1 MKIGFAGLE
10 IPEGKIKYKD
20 QILTALAEKDA
31 TAKQL
36 NEELFQ
42 AKIEAFEMDVVRN
55 SPHKKLKSAI
65 RRSKTLMEVTAT
77 VGAVIALANMV
88 EDVDGGT
95 E

>member
-1 MKIGFAGLE
+1 
-10 IPEGKIKYKD
+10 
-20 QILTALAEKDA
+20 
-31 TAKQL
+31 
-36 NEELFQ
+36 
-42 AKIEAFEMDVVRN
+42 MDVVRN

-77 VGAVIALANMV
+77 VGAVIALGNMV